1 MMRCNDAKRIAAG
14 IICLSCAICCIG
26 FAVGNAFGSSEYELD
41 PKSAYVG
48 DDGLIYGV
56 PYEGPDKTI
65 VMPDMARVKATNG
78 NFGYISVDQM
88 YAAII
93 DYAETEDAKSDSI
106 HNTAELKGEALSEA
120 FSEYYGV
127 NSISPDDGY
136 RLGETLYREN
146 GRESAR
152 ELMNDIASFDLAKAI
167 VFGSLDGEKAAQ
179 LLVDSVADGS
189 IGKNQV
195 VSVACSLDPSYLSD
209 IVDSFGVQLEASLI
223 DDNVDSVRTVEN
235 SLLAL
240 DDFEFAKLIV
250 ELKDESFITGDTVRI
265 QSDAFS
271 SIYKIAQPKV
281 AVYIPVY
288 GEDGITVVGEYQVDR
303 M

>member
-1 MMRCNDAKRIAAG
+1 MTRLNTIKRIAVG
-14 IICLSCAICCIG
+14 TICSVCAVCCIG

-41 PKSAYVG
+41 PDSAYVG
-48 DDGLIYGV
+48 DDGLVYGV

-65 VMPDMARVKATNG
+65 VMPDMARVEATNG

-93 DYAETEDAKSDSI
+93 DYAETEEAKSDSI

-120 FSEYYGV
+120 FSEYYGI
-127 NSISPDDGY
+127 NSISSDEGY
-136 RLGETLYREN
+136 RLGKALCREN
-146 GRESAR
+146 GRESAKG
-152 ELMNDIASFDLAKAI
+152 LMNDIASSDLAKAI
-167 VFGSLDGEKAAQ
+167 VSGSIDKEKAAS
-179 LLVDSVADGS
+179 LLVDSVVDGS
-189 IGKNQV
+189 IEKSQV
-195 VSVACSLDPSYLSD
+195 VSVACSLDSSRLRN
-209 IVDSFGVQLEASLI
+209 IVDSSGIQLEASFV
-223 DDNVDSVRTVEN
+223 DDDADSVHAVES

-240 DDFEFAKLIV
+240 DDFEFAELII

-265 QSDAFS
+265 QSEAFS

-288 GEDGITVVGEYQVDR
+288 GEDGVTVVGEYRVDR

>member
-1 MMRCNDAKRIAAG
+1 MTRLNNIKRIAVG
-14 IICLSCAICCIG
+14 TICSVCAVCCIG

-41 PKSAYVG
+41 SDSAYVG
-48 DDGLIYGV
+48 DDGLVYGV

-93 DYAETEDAKSDSI
+93 DYAETEEAGVESV
-106 HNTAELKGEALSEA
+106 HNTAELKARALSEA
-120 FSEYYGV
+120 FDEYYGV
-127 NSISPDDGY
+127 DSISFDDGY
-136 RLGETLYREN
+136 RLGEILYREN

-152 ELMNDIASFDLAKAI
+152 ALMNDVASSDLAKAI
-167 VFGSLDGEKAAQ
+167 VAGTLDKEKAAG

-189 IGKNQV
+189 IEKNRV
-195 VSVACSLDPSYLSD
+195 VAVACSLEPSRLNDVFDTSGIQLESTLSD
-209 IVDSFGVQLEASLI
+209 SGGDPARATES
-223 DDNVDSVRTVEN
+223 
-235 SLLAL
+235 SLLEL
-240 DDFEFAKLIV
+240 DDFELAELIV
-250 ELKDESFITGDTVRI
+250 ELKDETLITGDTVRI

-288 GEDGITVVGEYQVDR
+288 GEDGATVVGEYRVDR